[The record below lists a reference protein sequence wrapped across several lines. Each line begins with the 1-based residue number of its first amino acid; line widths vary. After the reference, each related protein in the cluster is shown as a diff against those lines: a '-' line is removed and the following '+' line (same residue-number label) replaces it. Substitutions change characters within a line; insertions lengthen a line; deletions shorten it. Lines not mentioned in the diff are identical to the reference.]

1 MEVADGVGC
10 KALHLRLVAVHLGQ
24 AADAMSFEAPVQ
36 RRSGEVRD
44 RGRAAED
51 AVVQR
56 QQRMPSER
64 DDDRLLLARQNG

>member
-1 MEVADGVGC
+1 
-10 KALHLRLVAVHLGQ
+10 
-24 AADAMSFEAPVQ
+24 MSFEAPVQ

-44 RGRAAED
+44 RGLEAVE

-64 DDDRLLLARQNG
+64 DDLVREPRSRCRRRDRRCSIIV